1 MTIKDVDVI
10 RTAEPL
16 VRDALQAYES
26 RELAERI
33 EAFLPVVA
41 RANRAFGKSNSQTSS
56 SLMSLNMIDGGP
68 YRVLRQILAQ
78 IENKRLALK
87 EAGYRITKAKIRLRE
102 ISDRLEAI
110 GVSTRPEI
118 DTERSRL
125 QLKEEKIL
133 SDMKDSKIYIDATVK
148 ELGAFMERY
157 KQVLEAHGIREDW
170 DEKDF
175 EEAEIRHH
183 ITCMFRLGLR
193 DRLGGSVNMGTME
206 YFEQFGIEPMLAYH
220 KCDELLG
227 KVRDCMRSGAG
238 VTIQKRYQFY
248 DDMYEL
254 FKDEYKRAMLHIGL
268 GSVTFDEWLIKND

>member
-1 MTIKDVDVI
+1 MTIKDPDVI
-10 RTAEPL
+10 KTAEPL
-16 VRDALQAYES
+16 VRKALYAHES
-26 RELAERI
+26 TELAEKI
-33 EAFLPVVA
+33 EEFLPEA
-41 RANRAFGKSNSQTSS
+41 TRANRAFGKSNSQTSS

-78 IENKRLALK
+78 IEQKRLALK
-87 EAGYRITKAKIRLRE
+87 DAGYRHARAKLRIKKASLRIKEIALSERPDLVVEREELYLKITKLE
-102 ISDRLEAI
+102 SDLE
-110 GVSTRPEI
+110 
-118 DTERSRL
+118 DSRV
-125 QLKEEKIL
+125 
-133 SDMKDSKIYIDATVK
+133 YIDAAVK

-157 KQVLEAHGIREDW
+157 HQVREAHGIRENW

-268 GSVTFDEWLIKND
+268 GQLTYDQWMTRSE